1 MTSANVTE
9 YRITK
14 KKNGEIV
21 GHHRQH
27 HMCKTNWEDLVRKY
41 FPLED
46 YLIQAYGY
54 DEEEE
59 MWEGEPEEL
68 YEFLITV
75 GFIQL
80 H

>member
-9 YRITK
+9 YSIIK
-14 KKNGEIV
+14 KKTGEVV
-21 GHHRQH
+21 GNHRQH
-27 HMCKTNWEDLVRKY
+27 HYCMTNWGDLVRKY

-59 MWEGEPEEL
+59 HWEEEPEEL
-68 YEFLITV
+68 YEFLIKV